1 MDEWIAILLL
11 ISTLLFFRIQKISE
25 SIPIMIFQALI
36 LVITP
41 IVMWYKTGLSH
52 LLFAAFFT
60 LTVKVIII
68 PYILY
73 YTLKKIALDRDVE
86 RFTSKYTSMIIALA
100 LSVLGFYVT
109 SRLHLPTTEYGG
121 RYLPI
126 SIILVFLGTYIMI
139 DHKKSLMQGVGLIT
153 IENGLFLVAQ
163 SISYGMPMI
172 VELGI
177 FFDMFVS
184 VVIIGL
190 LSFHI
195 HSTFESTNVEK
206 MKNLKG

>member
-1 MDEWIAILLL
+1 MDQWIAILLL
-11 ISTLLFFRIQKISE
+11 ISTLLFFLIRKISE
-25 SIPIMIFQALI
+25 SIPIMVFQSLI
-36 LVITP
+36 LVLTP
-41 IVMWYKTGLSH
+41 IVMWYKTGFTH
-52 LLFAAFFT
+52 LLMAASFT
-60 LTVKVIII
+60 LVVKVIII

-73 YTLKKIALDRDVE
+73 YTLKKIDRDVE
-86 RFTSKYTSMIIALA
+86 RFTSKYTSLIIALG

-109 SRLHLPTTEYGG
+109 ARLHLPTTEFGG
-121 RYLPI
+121 RFLPI

-206 MKNLKG
+206 LKNLKG